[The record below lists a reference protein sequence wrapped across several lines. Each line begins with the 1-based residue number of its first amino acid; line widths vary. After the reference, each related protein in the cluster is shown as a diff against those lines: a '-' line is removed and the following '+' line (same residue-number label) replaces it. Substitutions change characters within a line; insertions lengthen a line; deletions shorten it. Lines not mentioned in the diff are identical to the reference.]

1 MMPRLPAKYVIY
13 GLQRNYIELGR
24 YRFKVVI
31 SPRFKTGAD
40 FSIELADADRRPMK
54 FGVSYWGRKL
64 NVEFEVT
71 PETPDG
77 LAVGAVLRGAERV
90 GSFSFWVI
98 K

>member
-1 MMPRLPAKYVIY
+1 MARSPAKYQVY
-13 GLQRNYIELGR
+13 GLLRNYIDLGK
-24 YRFKVVI
+24 YKFKIVV

-40 FSIELADADRRPMK
+40 FTVQLIDADRKTMK
-54 FGVSYWGRKL
+54 YEVSYWGRKL

-77 LAVGAVLRGAERV
+77 IATATVCRNGEHLGT
-90 GSFSFWVI
+90 FSFWVI

>member
-1 MMPRLPAKYVIY
+1 MAKPPAKYQIY
-13 GLQRNYIELGR
+13 GLLRNYIDLGR
-24 YRFKVVI
+24 YKFKVVI

-40 FSIELADADRRPMK
+40 FSIKLVDADRKPMK
-54 FGVSYWGRKL
+54 FDVNYWGRKL

-77 LAVGAVLRGAERV
+77 LALGSIFKGEERV
-90 GSFSFWVI
+90 GSFDFWVI